1 MLANAV
7 ASAATGLIVG
17 LEFYVHFHSNFNAT
31 YKRLSRSYVSSP
43 FVEVASVSCRALLI
57 PSRTAIIY
65 HGSMSLSRANL
76 LTGY

>member
-43 FVEVASVSCRALLI
+43 FAEVASMS
-57 PSRTAIIY
+57 SRTLLL
-65 HGSMSLSRANL
+65 LSR
-76 LTGY
+76 TDII

>member
-31 YKRLSRSYVSSP
+31 YKRLSRSHVSSP
-43 FVEVASVSCRALLI
+43 FAEVASMS
-57 PSRTAIIY
+57 SRTLLL
-65 HGSMSLSRANL
+65 LSR
-76 LTGY
+76 TDII